1 MITLIAAISYDNVIG
16 INGQV
21 PWNIP
26 EDMKR
31 FKEKTLD
38 SPVIMGRRT
47 YESLPEKFS
56 PLPQRKNIVLSS
68 SLKPQNRIYIA
79 RNMQKVFELT
89 EDLDSYVIGGR
100 EIYELFLPHVNIME
114 ITRVQGSFKGD
125 TFFPSVKW
133 KEWNLL
139 EEEKKRSE
147 DQKFSYSFL
156 TYERI

>member
-38 SPVIMGRRT
+38 PPVIMGRRT

-100 EIYELFLPHVNIME
+100 EIYELFLPHANIME